1 MSKKLTYQEK
11 ILRMGKQ
18 QKKSAGKHVA
28 IGLAAIVIFIIGHQI
43 FFSPDVAEVE
53 EKGDSEFTATFVG
66 DIMFGRHV
74 EDVTEK
80 YGLTYPFE
88 KVKPF
93 FDNADY
99 VSGNFENPILLQ
111 DEDNYEQIDKRI
123 HLHTGEEAAN
133 ALKELNFTML
143 NLANNHMMDYGAEGL
158 NDTIS
163 ALDNIGLNYV
173 GAGENLE
180 EATAIDY
187 QEVNGL
193 TIATLGYTD
202 ALVEGFSALGYRP
215 GVARALPDNIF
226 PMIEEANQNADLV
239 FVNMHWGVEY
249 DNQPH
254 PRQTELARAMIDVGA
269 DAIIGHHSHVL
280 QEVEKYKDGVIFY
293 GLGNFV
299 FDQGWSRTKDSAIV
313 QYDLLSDGTG
323 RFEITPLRINGAQPY
338 VTENKYNQMK
348 IHLQLMRNQPEEN
361 FKKEDGKLILEVDHS
376 NVLEERGSDSEQ

>member
-1 MSKKLTYQEK
+1 
-11 ILRMGKQ
+11 MGKQ

-143 NLANNHMMDYGAEGL
+143 NLANNHMMDYGTEGL

-202 ALVEGFSALGYRP
+202 ALVEASQLS
-215 GVARALPDNIF
+215 V
-226 PMIEEANQNADLV
+226 
-239 FVNMHWGVEY
+239 
-249 DNQPH
+249 
-254 PRQTELARAMIDVGA
+254 
-269 DAIIGHHSHVL
+269 
-280 QEVEKYKDGVIFY
+280 
-293 GLGNFV
+293 
-299 FDQGWSRTKDSAIV
+299 IV
-313 QYDLLSDGTG
+313 QGLPVRY
-323 RFEITPLRINGAQPY
+323 RI
-338 VTENKYNQMK
+338 
-348 IHLQLMRNQPEEN
+348 IFFR
-361 FKKEDGKLILEVDHS
+361 
-376 NVLEERGSDSEQ
+376 